1 MREIFLHLALHPLQ
15 SNRKQMSKVSLV
27 IPFYN
32 EACRFGRFR
41 EQMQAYLQ
49 GAHPLGECILVD
61 DGSTDNTLKLLKD
74 FCLQAPVPCRVLQV
88 QPNRGKGF
96 AVRTGIMDAREPW
109 VLVMDADMAY
119 LPDQLNEWMELH
131 GLDLDATPMACFGS
145 RELGIKQ
152 GLVTYQT
159 HRRIM
164 GRIYTLMI
172 RFITGIRV
180 KDTQCGFKLYPT
192 ALAREIFSKVK
203 EERFAYDVEVHYL
216 LKKMKHPTRL
226 LPVKCNDR
234 GYSRVRLFRDS
245 LQMGLAL
252 FAIRLRHRN
261 YT

>member
-1 MREIFLHLALHPLQ
+1 MQKFFLLLADMVQH
-15 SNRKQMSKVSLV
+15 SSRKQMSKVSLV
-27 IPFYN
+27 VPFYN

-41 EQMQAYLQ
+41 KQMQVYLS
-49 GAHPLGECILVD
+49 GSHPLGECILVD
-61 DGSTDNTLKLLKD
+61 DGSTDKTLKLLEN
-74 FCLQAPVPCRVLQV
+74 FCRESPIPCRALQV

-119 LPDQLNEWMELH
+119 LPDQLNQWIELH
-131 GLDLDATPMACFGS
+131 GLDLEAAPMPCFGS

-159 HRRIM
+159 HRRII
-164 GRIYTLMI
+164 GRIYSLLI
-172 RFITGIRV
+172 RYITGIRI

-192 ALAREIFSKVK
+192 ALAREVFSKVR

-216 LKKMKHPTRL
+216 LKKMNQPPRL
-226 LPVKCNDR
+226 LPVSCNDH
-234 GYSRVRLFRDS
+234 GDSRVRLFHDS

-252 FAIRLRHRN
+252 FAIRNRHRKR
-261 YT
+261 Y